1 MARTA
6 LALAALLVAFCTP
19 AAGQVTA
26 FVGGRVIDGT
36 GRTFD
41 AATVVVRDGRITEV
55 GPTASVR
62 VPDGAVR
69 VDLRGKTLMPGLVN
83 AHGHLSAVDGLKS
96 GPQYYTRGDLER
108 QLRAYATYGVTTVFS
123 LGDDQAGAFALRAEQ
138 ASAPPARARVYV
150 AGPIVFTDTAEA
162 ARAET
167 DKVIALKPDLLK
179 IRVDDNLG
187 SSKKM
192 PEVAW
197 RATLERAKAAGLT
210 LAAHIFYLSDAKAL
224 AEAGNTFIAHSVRD
238 LPVDDAFLT
247 AMKRGNLCYSPTL
260 MREVST
266 FVYDATPS
274 WVNDPFFR
282 RGYGADIATELSE
295 AGRQAKF
302 KASNAYAQGQ
312 KYKAGL
318 EVAKAN
324 LKRVQD
330 AGIRVAFGTDTGP
343 AGRFQGFFE
352 HLELE
357 LMVQSGLTPMQAIVS
372 GYRGR
377 RVVLGEAGRAR
388 HDRARRTGRPARAR
402 EESARRHRQHA
413 LDRRHLHRRPPL
425 RGPGTLTSAS
435 PNADERRTPHRRR
448 PVRHAGQR
456 PSTRSTAGIGY
467 AHTPQT
473 APSMCSASVS
483 P

>member
-1 MARTA
+1 MFKRAPVA
-6 LALAALLVAFCTP
+6 AALVLVC
-19 AAGQVTA
+19 AAAASAQVTA
-26 FVGGRVIDGT
+26 FVDGRIIDGT
-36 GRTFD
+36 G
-41 AATVVVRDGRITEV
+41 TVIERGTIVVRDGVIADA
-55 GPTASVR
+55 GPTASVT
-62 VPDGAVR
+62 VPAGATRIDV
-69 VDLRGKTLMPGLVN
+69 RGKTLMPGIVN
-83 AHGHLSAVDGLKS
+83 AHGHLSAVDGLKTGS
-96 GPQYYTRGDLER
+96 QYYTRAGLER

-123 LGDDQAGAFALRAEQ
+123 LGDDQADAFALRAEQ
-138 ASAPPARARVYV
+138 AAAPPARARVYV
-150 AGPIVFTDTAEA
+150 AGPIIFTDTAEA

-210 LAAHIFYLSDAKAL
+210 LAAHIFYLADAKAL

-247 AMKRGNLCYSPTL
+247 AMKRGNQCYSPTL

-282 RGYGADIATELSE
+282 RGYGADVSAELSD

-302 KASNAYAQGQ
+302 KASNAWAQGQ

-324 LKRVQD
+324 LKRVHD
-330 AGIRVAFGTDTGP
+330 AGIRIAFGTDTGP

-352 HLELE
+352 HMELE
-357 LMVQSGLTPMQAIVS
+357 LMVQAGLTPMQTLVS
-372 GYRGR
+372 ATGTAAACWGKQG
-377 RVVLGEAGRAR
+377 VLGTIAKGAQADLLVLNANPLDAIANTRAIDAIYIGGRK
-388 HDRARRTGRPARAR
+388 
-402 EESARRHRQHA
+402 
-413 LDRRHLHRRPPL
+413 LD
-425 RGPGTLTSAS
+425 
-435 PNADERRTPHRRR
+435 TPR
-448 PVRHAGQR
+448 
-456 PSTRSTAGIGY
+456 
-467 AHTPQT
+467 
-473 APSMCSASVS
+473 
-483 P
+483 